1 MLSAHYVHT
10 FYLRTYMLPGTEY
23 LKCNYIEHLLIA
35 SATPVTLGF
44 TTDFR
49 SLEEEDDDGRNADS
63 ERTLVISNCLC
74 YPDRHTNSGEEAGM
88 RAERNLNTSRSVF
101 NFLQDF

>member
-1 MLSAHYVHT
+1 MIYWLYASHKLSVT
-10 FYLRTYMLPGTEY
+10 VPVVILSCPE
-23 LKCNYIEHLLIA
+23 CSCQNYNTPDEGEHRLVLLA
-35 SATPVTLGF
+35 CVVG
-44 TTDFR
+44 